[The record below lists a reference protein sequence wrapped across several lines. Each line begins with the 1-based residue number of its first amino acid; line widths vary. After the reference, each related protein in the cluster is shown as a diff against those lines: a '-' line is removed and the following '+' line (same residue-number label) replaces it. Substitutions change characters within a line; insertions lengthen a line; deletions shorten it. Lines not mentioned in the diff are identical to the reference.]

1 MQSVRE
7 RGAAVESV
15 MIEEERPLV
24 DTRVSDA
31 VLCFQGSRRHWW
43 SQRTEAPSGSVED
56 TRESVRPQCSRSVW
70 MYLFTWLPFSSSLIK
85 KKRSLCKTLLYLMDS
100 FLFLIMDT
108 TCPATRDLCCY
119 VFLCPLRLILFYWCF
134 SLFVVL
140 FSISHEAVV
149 SRAGG
154 ASHPNGLLQ
163 AVCQ

>member
-7 RGAAVESV
+7 PWSCGWVSNDRGRAPPCGHACKRRCALFSGFPETLMKSTHWSSKWISGGYPRICQTP
-15 MIEEERPLV
+15 MFQ
-24 DTRVSDA
+24 VSMD
-31 VLCFQGSRRHWW
+31 VFVHV
-43 SQRTEAPSGSVED
+43 APFFLQFD
-56 TRESVRPQCSRSVW
+56 
-70 MYLFTWLPFSSSLIK
+70 K
-85 KKRSLCKTLLYLMDS
+85 KWSLCKTLLYLMDS

-119 VFLCPLRLILFYWCF
+119 VFLCPLRLILFYWCL